1 MSSRDS
7 MAVSFAPIFL
17 RVALSVTFIWA
28 GLAKMMADIP
38 VSGESAAVLANMG
51 VDGLQR
57 SAQSSP
63 APAAPAPSSPKP
75 PKKDGAWADPA
86 QPLIRHAAMQNS
98 AGTFTAADFPN
109 PVRVASLYG
118 IALALHDAAQ
128 LNDREGKAHRFPLVP
143 PMIATGKWPV
153 WLAWAASL
161 TELLAGLLVLFGLF
175 TRLAAFSLACVM
187 MVAMWLTQIGPAMQ
201 SGNAT
206 LGFLPAH
213 AAFDMM
219 AWQTLL
225 WQLALACAAWNLV
238 FAGPGGLSMDRA
250 IAGRPVVNKPKPAAP
265 AK

>member
-63 APAAPAPSSPKP
+63 APVPAKP
-75 PKKDGAWADPA
+75 AKKDGALADPTE
-86 QPLIRHAAMQNS
+86 PLIRHASMQNS

-128 LNDREGKAHRFPLVP
+128 LNDREGKPHHFPLMP
-143 PMIATGKWPV
+143 SFFATGKWPV

-201 SGNAT
+201 SGNST
-206 LGFLPAH
+206 LGFLPPH